1 MYSSIVLLMLF
12 VCIVLY
18 YVRGKY
24 FNYGFLHAIILRVS
38 SKIYNIVHSIRF
50 FCSHEIQII
59 LPGLFII
66 HIRLHNCKPQFLC
79 RCQQFRQNMFLKY
92 AAIFKKKSS
101 YDCLK
106 NNYCFNCFTTC
117 FH

>member
-24 FNYGFLHAIILRVS
+24 FNYGFSHAIILRVS

-79 RCQQFRQNMFLKY
+79 RCQQFRQICSSNMLLFLK
-92 AAIFKKKSS
+92 
-101 YDCLK
+101 K
-106 NNYCFNCFTTC
+106 NLPMIA
-117 FH
+117 